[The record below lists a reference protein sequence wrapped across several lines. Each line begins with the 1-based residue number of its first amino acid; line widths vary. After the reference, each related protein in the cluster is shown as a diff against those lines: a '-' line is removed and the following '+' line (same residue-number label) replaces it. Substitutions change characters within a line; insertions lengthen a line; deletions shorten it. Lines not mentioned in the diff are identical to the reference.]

1 MQLFPVQKTSRLSL
15 NFYWISFQARVTF
28 VKLHH
33 VFLFVSFLQ
42 LLFILLSMFNDSNFI
57 DNYQGSKVKFEFGT
71 RCKFLDLLPKF

>member
-1 MQLFPVQKTSRLSL
+1 MQLFPVQKTSRLSP

-42 LLFILLSMFNDSNFI
+42 LHFILLSMFNDSNFI
-57 DNYQGSKVKFEFGT
+57 DNYQGSKVKFKFGT
-71 RCKFLDLLPKF
+71 RCKFLGLLQKF